1 MLLSLLLQYSETF
14 EKELTLGKD
23 IAIYMFLVLAL
34 SLLISNNAVGRFSG
48 FYENVLNFTGLIA
61 VISSLIFLR
70 LRIVSFS
77 IYVVILSI
85 LTFMSQSKAL
95 AVVLLSS
102 SLIYVFRMSKSLALV
117 LVLFA
122 IGSVLAFFSYIDLE
136 LVMDI
141 FSLQQGAISD
151 RLDRYF
157 RLSEISL
164 NVNNLANPTIC
175 SRFFTETCVTSES
188 FVIGSLLSYGLLAG
202 TILFVLFAKLVI
214 RLNILPLLFF
224 MIFSAGLFTPS
235 ILFVTY
241 CLLSIYIKKGAII
254 SDKDFISTK
263 SIEKS

>member
-122 IGSVLAFFSYIDLE
+122 IGSVLAFFFLYR
-136 LVMDI
+136 
-141 FSLQQGAISD
+141 FRISNG
-151 RLDRYF
+151 Y
-157 RLSEISL
+157 
-164 NVNNLANPTIC
+164 
-175 SRFFTETCVTSES
+175 
-188 FVIGSLLSYGLLAG
+188 
-202 TILFVLFAKLVI
+202 
-214 RLNILPLLFF
+214 ILP
-224 MIFSAGLFTPS
+224 SAG
-235 ILFVTY
+235 
-241 CLLSIYIKKGAII
+241 
-254 SDKDFISTK
+254 SDLR
-263 SIEKS
+263 